1 MFEIFK
7 YDNYK
12 SKSVK
17 NHVTYDTK
25 YLQNF
30 SDQLS
35 EFEWIFFAQFS
46 FNCKKKAPNTIQS
59 TESFYTRKLDY
70 NVLVFIIN

>member
-17 NHVTYDTK
+17 NHVTHDTK

-30 SDQLS
+30 SD
-35 EFEWIFFAQFS
+35 
-46 FNCKKKAPNTIQS
+46 
-59 TESFYTRKLDY
+59 
-70 NVLVFIIN
+70 

>member
-12 SKSVK
+12 SKSVI

-25 YLQNF
+25 YLQNYIGGGVHYIC
-30 SDQLS
+30 SL
-35 EFEWIFFAQFS
+35 
-46 FNCKKKAPNTIQS
+46 
-59 TESFYTRKLDY
+59 
-70 NVLVFIIN
+70 

>member
-7 YDNYK
+7 YNNYK

-25 YLQNF
+25 YLQIF
-30 SDQLS
+30 SD
-35 EFEWIFFAQFS
+35 
-46 FNCKKKAPNTIQS
+46 
-59 TESFYTRKLDY
+59 
-70 NVLVFIIN
+70 

>member
-17 NHVTYDTK
+17 KSRH
-25 YLQNF
+25 
-30 SDQLS
+30 
-35 EFEWIFFAQFS
+35 
-46 FNCKKKAPNTIQS
+46 
-59 TESFYTRKLDY
+59 TRYK
-70 NVLVFIIN
+70 VLAKFLRLAI

>member
-17 NHVTYDTK
+17 KNHVTYDTK

-30 SDQLS
+30 SD
-35 EFEWIFFAQFS
+35 
-46 FNCKKKAPNTIQS
+46 
-59 TESFYTRKLDY
+59 
-70 NVLVFIIN
+70 

>member
-12 SKSVK
+12 SKSVI

-25 YLQNF
+25 YLQNYIGGGKLYLF
-30 SDQLS
+30 SVD
-35 EFEWIFFAQFS
+35 F
-46 FNCKKKAPNTIQS
+46 
-59 TESFYTRKLDY
+59 
-70 NVLVFIIN
+70 

>member
-17 NHVTYDTK
+17 KNHVTHDTK
-25 YLQNF
+25 YLQKYIGGGKLYLF
-30 SDQLS
+30 SVDFLNLIS
-35 EFEWIFFAQFS
+35 
-46 FNCKKKAPNTIQS
+46 
-59 TESFYTRKLDY
+59 
-70 NVLVFIIN
+70 

>member
-17 NHVTYDTK
+17 NHVTHDTK
-25 YLQNF
+25 YLQKYIGGGGKLYLFFVDFLNLI
-30 SDQLS
+30 SRTLS
-35 EFEWIFFAQFS
+35 F
-46 FNCKKKAPNTIQS
+46 KVKAI
-59 TESFYTRKLDY
+59 
-70 NVLVFIIN
+70 